1 MRPWSSSQVCIS
13 LLNVQHSLT
22 DKAPT
27 ENPRVVNPK
36 SEPVTPKPKP
46 DTNTNSGDNVN
57 LNVNAMVT
65 LKKVDKGKGKAID
78 LPENLEDPAPRVCYN
93 QLLTQ

>member
-1 MRPWSSSQVCIS
+1 
-13 LLNVQHSLT
+13 LNVQRSPT

-27 ENPRVVNPK
+27 ENPRAVNPE
-36 SEPVTPKPKP
+36 SEPVTPEPKP
-46 DTNTNSGDNVN
+46 DTDTDSGDNVD
-57 LNVNAMVT
+57 LDVDAMVT
-65 LKKVDKGKGKAID
+65 LKKVDKGKGKAVD